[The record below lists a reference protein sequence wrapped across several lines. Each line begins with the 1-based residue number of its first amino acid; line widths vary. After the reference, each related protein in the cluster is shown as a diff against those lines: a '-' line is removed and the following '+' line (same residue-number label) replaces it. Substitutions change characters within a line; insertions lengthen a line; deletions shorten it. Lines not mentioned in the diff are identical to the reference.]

1 MRYRE
6 LDSEGAIFERMGGKN
21 NKFNCCHNSVSNFLF
36 GNSRQRKDKLRSPN
50 LD

>member
-6 LDSEGAIFERMGGKN
+6 LDSESAIFEWMGGEN
-21 NKFNCCHNSVSNFLF
+21 YKFNRCHNSVSNFLL
-36 GNSRQRKDKLRSPN
+36 GNSRQRKDKCKSPN